1 MKYVVELNDVDGKH
15 FQIEMHLPWVVRSA
29 DPGNTT
35 WKALD
40 EGFIKY
46 HSGGCESEKSAW
58 TGPVNIYLLFGGPTW
73 GIKFSGF
80 FDSSTLVNSSGS
92 GEIMQPWV
100 VSFKPGT
107 FGWTLIS

>member
-15 FQIEMHLPWVVRSA
+15 FQIEMHLPWLSVSTGVDNS
-29 DPGNTT
+29 T
-35 WKALD
+35 WKVLD

-46 HSGGCESEKSAW
+46 RSGGCEAEKLETVGA
-58 TGPVNIYLLFGGPTW
+58 THIKLALGGYW
-73 GIKFSGF
+73 GIKFFKF
-80 FDSSTLVNSSGS
+80 FDSASLVNSSGS

-100 VSFKPGT
+100 VNFKPGK